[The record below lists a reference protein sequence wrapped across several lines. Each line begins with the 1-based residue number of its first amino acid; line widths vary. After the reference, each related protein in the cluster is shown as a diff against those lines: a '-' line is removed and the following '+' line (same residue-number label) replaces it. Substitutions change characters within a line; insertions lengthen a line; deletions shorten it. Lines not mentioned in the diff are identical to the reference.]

1 MAASFTNIFIDFDII
16 YIYIYI
22 SYGQYNMNIQY
33 ISTWEY
39 HGYIYIIYPYYIF
52 HINILSFFYGSQFQP
67 QLLSILQLTIHPQQ
81 TLHGALVA
89 LYQHLKHL
97 PEKSPSFVAKYTST
111 MVCIQ
116 CEAPKIS
123 KLVYNFITPITMVY
137 GTYNYR
143 YWGESK
149 PTNITGGPH
158 IVWVIHNPHILETVE
173 TLETLHNC

>member
-1 MAASFTNIFIDFDII
+1 MAIFNSYVKLPEGIVDLPIDIHI
-16 YIYIYI
+16 TYLNWRYL
-22 SYGQYNMNIQY
+22 
-33 ISTWEY
+33 
-39 HGYIYIIYPYYIF
+39 PYIF
-52 HINILSFFYGSQFQP
+52 GLFLRPNFQGISP
-67 QLLSILQLTIHPQQ
+67 QNMAKNMVRTYLHWFKSGFGTWAPEHP
-81 TLHGALVA
+81 
-89 LYQHLKHL
+89 
-97 PEKSPSFVAKYTST
+97 
-111 MVCIQ
+111 IQ

-173 TLETLHNC
+173 TLETLHNCWWIHLQNWALWKDTFRTQP